1 MPVSPPQSQFSDPAP
16 AASGRQEDATAAKA
30 AEEPL
35 SKKVSSKSR
44 RLSHPCDGDVGTTEP
59 SVTEGGTVNPQR
71 DADPGGLQW
80 RMLTKGNDAPNV
92 PSARRVP
99 HRDAEVDDDTKP
111 MVSSTEDEN
120 ALGQTPVQAQQ
131 GVRNSEGGKRGSLS
145 RGGCSEREPLRPRE
159 ESRPPP
165 AKRARE
171 EHERALPES
180 GAFLPPLPASAER
193 EPLPRDQLPGE
204 SRDPESRTQTTCEP
218 RERQD
223 VTKRRFRLTKE
234 HFEEFGFTPSCS
246 GCQHV
251 ATGLPPRGHTE
262 ECRKR
267 VVEKLLVSNHGRELL
282 EEVERRINQRN
293 VERSERLA
301 ADPEARGSGVLGD
314 KGCAEGSAVP
324 QVGAPTQRDDLAKQR
339 RVESGDGCSQDVREY
354 SCRTV
359 RRKQCL
365 PDERRRSA
373 PERPVP
379 PAHEDTVRR
388 SFSVQ
393 LAKPCVS
400 KDMQKD
406 ADLPRRPPSAPD
418 PLELKLPKCAPSARD
433 TTGREAGT
441 TKIRHAG
448 VPARPE
454 PGARS
459 WKTKRADVAESGDA
473 QVPPVPGKALLKKG
487 QDSEFSRGEKR
498 RLFNSRP
505 PKATARSSS
514 LSSRSPS
521 VRKRRRNLT
530 NSKA

>member
-1 MPVSPPQSQFSDPAP
+1 M
-16 AASGRQEDATAAKA
+16 
-30 AEEPL
+30 
-35 SKKVSSKSR
+35 
-44 RLSHPCDGDVGTTEP
+44 
-59 SVTEGGTVNPQR
+59 
-71 DADPGGLQW
+71 
-80 RMLTKGNDAPNV
+80 
-92 PSARRVP
+92 
-99 HRDAEVDDDTKP
+99 
-111 MVSSTEDEN
+111 
-120 ALGQTPVQAQQ
+120 
-131 GVRNSEGGKRGSLS
+131 
-145 RGGCSEREPLRPRE
+145 
-159 ESRPPP
+159 
-165 AKRARE
+165 
-171 EHERALPES
+171 
-180 GAFLPPLPASAER
+180 
-193 EPLPRDQLPGE
+193 
-204 SRDPESRTQTTCEP
+204 
-218 RERQD
+218 
-223 VTKRRFRLTKE
+223 
-234 HFEEFGFTPSCS
+234 
-246 GCQHV
+246 
-251 ATGLPPRGHTE
+251 
-262 ECRKR
+262 
-267 VVEKLLVSNHGRELL
+267 VEKLLVSNHGRELL

-379 PAHEDTVRR
+379 PAHE
-388 SFSVQ
+388 
-393 LAKPCVS
+393 
-400 KDMQKD
+400 DMQKD